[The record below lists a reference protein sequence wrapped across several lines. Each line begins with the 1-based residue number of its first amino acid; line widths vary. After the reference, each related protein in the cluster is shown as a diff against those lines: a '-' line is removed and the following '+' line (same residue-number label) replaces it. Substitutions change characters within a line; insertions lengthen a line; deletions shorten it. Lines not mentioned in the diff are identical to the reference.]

1 MRFLQVLLLLF
12 LLALST
18 FVNGQQSTT
27 LWPAGIDYTLTYA
40 EDLNI
45 EFFNASLSQKSL
57 PMVFNVTELNNTGYK
72 YAIQGNVS
80 TEYSVKMDI
89 IQIPNL
95 GAFEVPVGDLP
106 LFLPLSFNGKE
117 DWMDS
122 FGSQLQTLGALIN
135 NFNGTIIVGSNIT
148 ITNEEIIFALSASF
162 DNISMTQINQNFEN
176 YLQFLPVDIF
186 TSQNYTL
193 FEASILTNFTYSKSS
208 GILQNFEVKITSANV
223 TDLLTNYS
231 NPIIYQALTFVAV
244 LPPFGS
250 SGLFE
255 SPFQLLP
262 LVIIL
267 PVLASRLRK
276 KSLFQT

>member
-1 MRFLQVLLLLF
+1 MKLLQLSILLF

-45 EFFNASLSQKSL
+45 EFFNASLSQKNL
-57 PMVFNVTELNNTGYK
+57 PIVFNVTELNNTGYK
-72 YAIQGNVS
+72 YFLQGNVS
-80 TEYSVKMDI
+80 NEYSVKMDI

-95 GAFEVPVGDLP
+95 GAFEIPVGDLP

-122 FGSQLQTLGALIN
+122 FGSQLQILGGFIN
-135 NFNGTIIVGSNIT
+135 NLNNSIIVGSNIT

-162 DNISMTQINQNFEN
+162 DNISFININQNFEN
-176 YLQFLPVDIF
+176 YLQFLPLDIF
-186 TSQNYTL
+186 TNQNYTL
-193 FEASILTNFTYSKSS
+193 FKASVFTNFTYSKSS
-208 GILQNFEVKITSANV
+208 GILQSFEVKITSANV

-231 NPIIYQALTFVAV
+231 NPLIYQALTFVAV

-250 SGLFE
+250 SGLFD
-255 SPFQLLP
+255 SP
-262 LVIIL
+262 L
-267 PVLASRLRK
+267 PVLPMVFILLVLTRRLRK
-276 KSLFQT
+276 KSLF